1 MYDEENDLW
10 RLSPAYD
17 LTYSNTYWG
26 EHTTSVDG
34 NGKNPGERQL
44 LNVGVKAGLQKSKC
58 YDIME
63 EIKVEV
69 FYLTFLKL
77 FFKDFLYLCHV
88 GKIIPRE
95 LGSEIEGIPLICFQQ
110 FADNQLRLPAMITIS
125 GIIIV
130 DSMLH
135 TVSNH
140 LFGSLH
146 IDTAVITAHNR

>member
-1 MYDEENDLW
+1 MKWSDHAKNFSFMYDEENDLW

-63 EIKVEV
+63 EIKEN
-69 FYLTFLKL
+69 T
-77 FFKDFLYLCHV
+77 
-88 GKIIPRE
+88 IE
-95 LGSEIEGIPLICFQQ
+95 LRKYWE
-110 FADNQLRLPAMITIS
+110 
-125 GIIIV
+125 
-130 DSMLH
+130 
-135 TVSNH
+135 
-140 LFGSLH
+140 
-146 IDTAVITAHNR
+146 